1 VRTNANNF
9 RCRLTRL
16 TAAGV
21 VGAAMLLAGCNA
33 AEGPQKK
40 PLLPFSKNARDE
52 SIRQQA
58 QSDSF
63 PTARQAGLKAAAKE

>member
-1 VRTNANNF
+1 MRTNTNPL

-16 TAAGV
+16 IAAGA
-21 VGAAMLLAGCNA
+21 VGAALLLSGCHT
-33 AEGPQKK
+33 AEGPEKK

-63 PTARQAGLKAAAKE
+63 PTAQQAGLKAAAKE